1 MYEIYNENLQLT
13 IYNNTMKRSKDRL
26 LYHSRKIILNQ
37 LDMSTIKNFRK
48 EMF

>member
-13 IYNNTMKRSKDRL
+13 MYNNTMKRSKDRL
-26 LYHSRKIILNQ
+26 LYHSPKIILNQ
-37 LDMSTIKNFRK
+37 LDMSTIKYFRK